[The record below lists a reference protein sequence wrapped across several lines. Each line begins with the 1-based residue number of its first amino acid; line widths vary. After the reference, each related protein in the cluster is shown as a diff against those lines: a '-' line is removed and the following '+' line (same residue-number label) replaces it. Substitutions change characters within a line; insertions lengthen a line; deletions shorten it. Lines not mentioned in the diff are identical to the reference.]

1 VELAIIRFSSHRT
14 KREQREVAIEFLDC
28 TSELRDSNFSGEGMM
43 RIILAVLI
51 LFGSVIASNA
61 ACILGMGSDCPLS
74 DSEAEAKIRS
84 AIDGKTLENQTVHLL
99 KIIQNRIDMPGVWQ
113 VVSYQYQLGSETR
126 QGYVGFGKC
135 SDGWCIQ
142 SICYNRLC

>member
-1 VELAIIRFSSHRT
+1 
-14 KREQREVAIEFLDC
+14 
-28 TSELRDSNFSGEGMM
+28 M

-142 SICYNRLC
+142 SVLPRLFFCVCLARASASAGLRGAVCRP